1 MKKLWMLTALVVV
14 LGLNAC
20 KNKSEFVIN
29 GKLTN
34 IGDAKKVYLF
44 VADTLG
50 QMVPIDSTFLN
61 ENQEFKLKSKSAE
74 PEFCQVLIGQRS
86 FLIIAENGDDISFK
100 ADLNN
105 PSGAYELSGSEESDQ
120 ITAYNKITS
129 EFSQKTGALAE
140 QYSKMISA
148 NAGKKDSIIDV
159 FNQKSQVLAEPFL
172 KKSYQFIEDHP
183 KTLTAFYAANVM
195 QGMDQNGAYENKL
208 ISYSKEAK
216 AAFPKNKAVT
226 QFANQM
232 EKAERVAI
240 GQKAPDIA
248 ALTPDG
254 KTLKLSD
261 FKGKY
266 VLLDFW
272 ASWCGPCRQENPNLV
287 KQYQAF
293 KDKNFT
299 IFSFSLDDSKEQWM
313 DAIKTDHLDWNH
325 VSELKQWDAPTAVE
339 YNITAIPA
347 SFIIN
352 PEGRIIAKNLRGED
366 LHRFLAMALK

>member
-1 MKKLWMLTALVVV
+1 MKKLWMFTAALAVI
-14 LGLNAC
+14 GLNAC
-20 KNKSEFVIN
+20 KNKNEFVIN
-29 GKLTN
+29 GKMSN
-34 IGDAKKVYLF
+34 VGDAKKVYLF
-44 VADTLG
+44 VADSLG
-50 QMVPIDSTFLN
+50 QMLPVDSTFLN
-61 ENQEFKLKSKSAE
+61 EDHEFKLKSKSVE
-74 PEFCQVLIGQRS
+74 PEFCQLLIGQKS
-86 FLIIAENGDDISFK
+86 FLIIAENGDEITLK
-100 ADLNN
+100 ADLSQS
-105 PSGAYELSGSEESDQ
+105 SGAYELSGSEESNQ

-140 QYSKMISA
+140 QYSKMISE
-148 NAGKKDSIIDV
+148 NAGKKDSIINV
-159 FNQKSQVLAEPFL
+159 FNQKSQELAKPFL
-172 KKSYQFIEDHP
+172 EKSYQFIEDHP

-195 QGMDQNGAYENKL
+195 LGMDNNGTYENKL

-216 AAFPKNKAVT
+216 ATFPKNKAVI

-232 EKAERVAI
+232 EKAERIAI
-240 GQKAPDIA
+240 GQMAPDISA
-248 ALTPDG
+248 QTPDG

-272 ASWCGPCRQENPNLV
+272 ASWCGPCRQESPNLV

-293 KDKNFT
+293 KDKKFT
-299 IFSFSLDDSKEQWM
+299 IFSFSLDDNKEEWM
-313 DAIKTDHLDWNH
+313 DAIQKDHLDWSH

-366 LHRFLAMALK
+366 LHRFLATTLK

>member
-1 MKKLWMLTALVVV
+1 MKKWWMFAAALTV

-20 KNKSEFVIN
+20 KNKSEFIIN

-50 QMVPIDSTFLN
+50 QMVPVDSTFLN
-61 ENQEFKLKSKSAE
+61 EDHEFKLKSKSTE
-74 PEFCQVLIGQRS
+74 PEFCQILIGQKS
-86 FLIIAENGDDISFK
+86 FLIIAENGDDIEFK
-100 ADLNN
+100 ADLSN
-105 PSGAYELSGSEESDQ
+105 SAGAYELAGSEESDQ

-148 NAGKKDSIIDV
+148 DAGKKDSIINV
-159 FNQKSQVLAEPFL
+159 FNEKSQELAKPFMA
-172 KKSYQFIEDHP
+172 KSYQFIEDHP

-195 QGMDQNGAYENKL
+195 LGMDNNGAYENKL
-208 ISYSKEAK
+208 ISYSKDAK
-216 AAFPKNKAVT
+216 AAFPNNKAVA
-226 QFANQM
+226 QFAEQM

-240 GQKAPDIA
+240 GQMAPDIV

-272 ASWCGPCRQENPNLV
+272 ASWCGPCRRENPNLV

-325 VSELKQWDAPTAVE
+325 VSELKQWDAPTAID

-352 PEGRIIAKNLRGED
+352 PDGRIIAKNLRGED
-366 LHRFLAMALK
+366 LHRFLATTLK